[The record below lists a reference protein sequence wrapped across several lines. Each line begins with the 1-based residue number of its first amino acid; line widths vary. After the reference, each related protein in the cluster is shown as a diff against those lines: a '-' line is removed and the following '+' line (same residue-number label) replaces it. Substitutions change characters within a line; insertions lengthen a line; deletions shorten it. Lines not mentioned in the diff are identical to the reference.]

1 MTRATLPHGEGG
13 GCCRLDLWLWHA
25 RVRSTRSACARLVSE
40 SGVRVNG
47 RPVNRPATAVHRGDV
62 LTFVVGTHVRVLR
75 VEGFALRR
83 GSAVEAARLFAEITT

>member
-1 MTRATLPHGEGG
+1 
-13 GCCRLDLWLWHA
+13 
-25 RVRSTRSACARLVSE
+25 V
-40 SGVRVNG
+40 
-47 RPVNRPATAVHRGDV
+47 VHRGDV